1 MAIPQDLSYEYAMLH
16 IEYTIDFEGLLNTR
30 TMITNIPL
38 STVFEDASAQWQ
50 KGKEYRVNISITPDD
65 PIEFSVTWSNWGTVH
80 NINC

>member
-1 MAIPQDLSYEYAMLH
+1 
-16 IEYTIDFEGLLNTR
+16 
-30 TMITNIPL
+30 MISNIPL
-38 STVFEDASAQWQ
+38 SSVFEDASALWQ